1 MLKKTLLVAIALV
14 AFVFVAGCGKPDA
27 TDGDAVPASGTTN
40 RSGTASGNVTDRT
53 DYVIYEDTTTP
64 APIPGGITTHQFIL
78 GHPIP
83 EASVIKSNAY
93 FVPWRVDFSQVLRA
107 PQMMPGSGC
116 VTVKEQVTYIDG
128 WIDLNLADMEIG
140 PNDLPNDGPAIPSGT
155 VHEKVT
161 GTPGTWTCGSSM
173 LTTAANQGSVDYI
186 NSIVGE
192 HTANF
197 KDASNLTG
205 LSTAGANIY
214 LDLSM
219 PEDIQFIWPAGTKI
233 EYAPEGT
240 PIPLEPLVSSKL

>member
-1 MLKKTLLVAIALV
+1 MFKKTLLVMLALV
-14 AFVFVAGCGKPDA
+14 SVVFVAGCG
-27 TDGDAVPASGTTN
+27 TSSTSNNNTASKTGTTN
-40 RSGTASGNVTDRT
+40 QGGTASGNVTNRT
-53 DYVIYEDTTTP
+53 DYVIYEDSTTP
-64 APIPGGITTHQFIL
+64 APIPGGITSHQFIL

-205 LSTAGANIY
+205 LTAAGATIY

-233 EYAPEGT
+233 EYAPAGT
-240 PIPLEPLVSSKL
+240 PIPPEPLVSSKL

>member
-1 MLKKTLLVAIALV
+1 MIKKTLLVMLALV
-14 AFVFVAGCGKPDA
+14 SVVFVSGCGNPGNA
-27 TDGDAVPASGTTN
+27 NTSITN
-40 RSGTASGNVTDRT
+40 SLTQQISNAPGAITERT
-53 DYVIYEDTTTP
+53 DYVIYNDSTTP
-64 APIPGGITTHQFIL
+64 APFPGGITTHQFIL

-83 EASVIKSNAY
+83 EAKVIMSNAY
-93 FVPWRVDFSQVLRA
+93 FVPWRVDFSQVIRA

-116 VTVKEQVTYIDG
+116 TTIKEQVTYIDG
-128 WIDLNLADMEIG
+128 WIDLNLTDMEVG
-140 PNDLPNDGPAIPSGT
+140 PNNLPNDGPAIPSGT

-173 LTTAANQGSVDYI
+173 LTTAANQGSIDYI
-186 NSIVGE
+186 NSIVGD

-205 LSTAGANIY
+205 LTAAGASIY

-219 PEDIQFIWPAGTKI
+219 PDDIQFIWPAGTKI
-233 EYAPEGT
+233 EYAPAGT